1 MVKIIV
7 RYLIYFDRARRYIS
21 IIQTIIMLVMFLKIF
36 NFSKIWYYILVPV
49 IVLVALV
56 VGYLDTKLGIR
67 EEETRNMNTQNPE
80 LKEILKILRNENNY
94 L

>member
-21 IIQTIIMLVMFLKIF
+21 IAQTILVIIMFLKIF
-36 NFSKIWYYILVPV
+36 DLAKIWYYILVPIVV
-49 IVLVALV
+49 ILALV

-80 LKEILKILRNENNY
+80 LKEILTILKTKI
-94 L
+94 